1 MWEWVFG
8 IVTLSFGV
16 YALSKGRLQLS
27 KKYVLEGD
35 SARIA
40 GGLLVAAPIIGA
52 ILTLSKQL
60 ELGIFNIS
68 CYSIVGVL
76 AFAGFQA
83 WRSKRSPQMKVQM
96 KSEPVVSRNKNPT
109 HSQGTRQQ
117 PNSSS
122 DSRKR
127 RMPDSSVKTQAEQK
141 DLSSKDR
148 PKPKLSA
155 ITTCPNC
162 GMRVLP
168 KSDGTCPSCQARISA

>member
-8 IVTLSFGV
+8 IVTLAFGV
-16 YALSKGRLQLS
+16 YALIKGRLQLS
-27 KKYVLEGD
+27 KNYVLEGN

-76 AFAGFQA
+76 AFAAFQA
-83 WRSKRSPQMKVQM
+83 RKSKRPSQREAQM
-96 KSEPVVSRNKNPT
+96 KSEPVVSRDRNPT
-109 HSQGTRQQ
+109 HPQVTQRQ
-117 PNSSS
+117 
-122 DSRKR
+122 
-127 RMPDSSVKTQAEQK
+127 PDSSVKAQPEK
-141 DLSSKDR
+141 KELPSNDR
-148 PKPKLSA
+148 SEPKLSP